1 MRSFIE
7 PNRKQKLLL
16 TEIDLESIAPIG
28 SALRYIDELIEMFDT
43 SAIEG
48 TYDLDSE
55 QGRNPIHPKTF
66 IKLGLYALYNCRFSL
81 RKIQEDIENHLGYKW
96 LTGDRAIDHSTIG
109 KFFAKYIDEIV
120 ELFSQVVTICKQQG
134 LIDFDILAID
144 SMKLRANASHK
155 QSKRLES
162 IKKEEDRIKK
172 RLRELIKAAT
182 GDDSIQEEEEKA
194 LAGRME
200 RLEEAKVVLKQRIE
214 EKQAGKSDKEQQE
227 LKRTEKI
234 NITDFDAHIMQQANR
249 EQNPAYSI
257 TTATDTAADVITHF
271 QVNGQDDDEAA
282 LMEAIEGSGESTGEK
297 HKVVDADSG
306 FSSKDN
312 YERLEG
318 EGQEALIPDK
328 RLEVE
333 QRDVGSR
340 GEYDRSKFI
349 YNERSDC
356 YICPWGQFLS
366 KIGEVTIKGRRYRR
380 YANAS
385 GCRECEFRDKC
396 TTGKFRSIY
405 RDQNEE
411 VQERMRA
418 KLELEENRHR
428 YNKRAHSAE
437 SPYGHAKWN
446 LKFTHVMRRGK
457 EKVRMEMALLF
468 MLHNIMRVAPVL
480 LGPGP

>member
-7 PNRKQKLLL
+7 PDRKQKLLL
-16 TEIDLESIAPIG
+16 TEIDLDSVAPIG
-28 SALRYIDELIEMFDT
+28 SALRYIDELVEMFDT
-43 SAIEG
+43 RVIEG

-109 KFFAKYIDEIV
+109 KFFTKYIDEVV
-120 ELFSQVVTICKQQG
+120 ELFSQVVTICEQQG

-144 SMKLRANASHK
+144 SMKMRANASHK
-155 QSKRLES
+155 QSRTLES
-162 IKKEEDRIKK
+162 IEKEEDRIKR
-172 RLRELIKAAT
+172 RLRELIEAAT
-182 GDDSIQEEEEKA
+182 GDDSIQREEERA
-194 LAGRME
+194 LAGRLE
-200 RLEEAKVVLKQRIE
+200 RLQEAKAVLKQRIE
-214 EKQAGKSDKEQQE
+214 EKGAQE

-282 LMEAIEGSGESTGEK
+282 LFEAIEGSREGSGK
-297 HKVVDADSG
+297 RHKVVDADSG

-312 YERLEG
+312 YERLER
-318 EGQEALIPDK
+318 EAQQALIPDR

-333 QRDVGSR
+333 LRDEGCR

-349 YNERSDC
+349 YEGRADS
-356 YICPWGQFLS
+356 YICPWGKFLS
-366 KIGEVTIKGRRYRR
+366 KIGEVTIKGRGYRR

-385 GCRECEFRDKC
+385 ACKECEFRDKC

-418 KLELEENRHR
+418 KLELEENREM

-446 LKFTHVMRRGK
+446 LKFTHVMRRGI

-468 MLHNIMRVAPVL
+468 TLHNIMRVAPVL
-480 LGPGP
+480 LGAGP